1 MSKGA
6 QLALGAITV
15 FGLLAWFGFS
25 NLESASTFQYYQNL
39 DEFLVEASTT
49 SELEGR
55 SLRVHGYV
63 ANGSIE
69 RDLPAKQVH
78 FRVQQDPPH
87 KSGEGTNLLAV
98 TYHGLET
105 PDLFR
110 DGAEVVVE
118 GTVEGTVRGGSA
130 GREKQVTFHAD
141 NLLAKCPSKF
151 EANKEGVEPET
162 AGM

>member
-6 QLALGAITV
+6 QLALGVVTI
-15 FGLLAWFGFS
+15 FGLLAWFGIT
-25 NLESASTFQYYQNL
+25 NLDSASTFQYYQNL
-39 DEFLVEASTT
+39 DEFLVEARTT
-49 SELEGR
+49 SQFEGQ

-69 RDLPAKQVH
+69 RDLQAKQVH

-118 GTVEGTVRGGSA
+118 GTVEGS
-130 GREKQVTFHAD
+130 ESHVTFHAD
-141 NLLAKCPSKF
+141 NVLAKCPSKF
-151 EANKEGVEPET
+151 EANKEGAEPDT
-162 AGM
+162 AGI

>member
-6 QLALGAITV
+6 QLALGAVTV
-15 FGLLAWFGFS
+15 FGLLAWYGIT
-25 NLESASTFQYYQNL
+25 NLDSAATFQYYQNL
-39 DEFLVEASTT
+39 DEFLVEAGTT
-49 SELEGR
+49 SQLEGR

-69 RDLPAKQVH
+69 RDLPARQVR

-87 KSGEGTNLLAV
+87 KSGEGANLLAV

-110 DGAEVVVE
+110 DGAEVVIE
-118 GTVEGTVRGGSA
+118 GTVEGSA
-130 GREKQVTFHAD
+130 NDVTFHAD
-141 NLLAKCPSKF
+141 NVLAKCPSKF
-151 EANKEGVEPET
+151 EANKDDSGPET
-162 AGM
+162 AGL

>member
-6 QLALGAITV
+6 QLALGAISI
-15 FGLLAWFGFS
+15 FGLIAWFGIT
-25 NLESASTFQYYQNL
+25 NLDSAATFQYFQNL
-39 DEFLVEASTT
+39 DEFLAEAKTS

-55 SLRVHGYV
+55 SLRVHGFV

-69 RDLPAKQVH
+69 RDLPAKQVR
-78 FRVQQDPPH
+78 FLVQQDPPH
-87 KSGEGTNLLAV
+87 KSGVGSDLLPV

-118 GTVEGTVRGGSA
+118 GRVEGSSG
-130 GREKQVTFHAD
+130 QVTFHAD

-151 EANKEGVEPET
+151 EANKEGPPPDT
-162 AGM
+162 AGL